1 MHVINLF
8 LTRQIPLYLKSYFNV
23 KSVVIIWCFITSYDI
38 HLSHCVYTIVVCSVF
53 VIMLQ
58 VFYFIKKQ
66 NVTAFTII
74 LSVTMKAVLVGSLL
88 LTLGTSSGCVSWVA
102 RIIQISRSAWLESE
116 YRISFNKRWTSGYP
130 HWNKHLA
137 PL

>member
-53 VIMLQ
+53 IIMLQ

-66 NVTAFTII
+66 NVRAFTII
-74 LSVTMKAVLVGSLL
+74 LGVTMKAVLVGSLL

>member
-53 VIMLQ
+53 IIMLQ

-66 NVTAFTII
+66 NVRAFTII
-74 LSVTMKAVLVGSLL
+74 LGVTMKAVLVGSLL
-88 LTLGTSSGCVSWVA
+88 LTLGTSFGCVSWVA

-116 YRISFNKRWTSGYP
+116 YRISFNKRRTTGYP